1 MQIIKVKMMQNQQ
14 KKIINLILMIKNIKK
29 RQKILIYLNLG
40 KTLSFNFDN
49 LKNNEIKLTTNQIK
63 RLLQKIRERNF
74 PNNDEY
80 LKDIS
85 KINITFEKVL

>member
-14 KKIINLILMIKNIKK
+14 KKITKVILMIKNIKK